1 LATDNGVVPVHGR
14 PQGPRDG
21 SAGSPFEQFLE
32 FVPDA
37 IVGIGRDGRIVLVN
51 GHAEQLFGYQRGRLI
66 GKTIETLVPQRFR
79 ARHVGHRKAFFQ
91 EPRERPMGVGLE
103 LWAVRRDGT
112 EFPVEVSLSHLDMHG
127 ETIAVA
133 AVRTRGQCAICAV
146 AKAD

>member
-66 GKTIETLVPQRFR
+66 GN
-79 ARHVGHRKAFFQ
+79 RKAFFQ